1 MWQLACMRDNQ
12 WLCVLLTNTWI
23 TYLAVTCQNFG
34 RDTAHYTGVNQLF
47 VRPTGL
53 KAPSSATRP
62 AAATSSGTATA
73 AEGAAAAVAA
83 AAVTMAAA
91 AAAAAVTMAA
101 AAAAAAAGT

>member
-1 MWQLACMRDNQ
+1 MALFPSNKHLDY
-12 WLCVLLTNTWI
+12 I
-23 TYLAVTCQNFG
+23 FSCQTMSIMSNMSNLG

-53 KAPSSATRP
+53 KALSSATRP

-73 AEGAAAAVAA
+73 AEGAAAAAAA